1 MVDFAVH
8 GLPLKGIGVKVAAA
22 SVDPVA
28 SVAALKAGLHVGYP
42 MYAEVDPHAVSA
54 ATGAFV
60 HDGDTTY
67 LHATAFLV
75 DPEGRVVNAVYSTG
89 PIGRFTASEV
99 IRKVIFEQQKR

>member
-28 SVAALKAGLHVGYP
+28 SVAALKAGLQVGYP
-42 MYAEVDPHAVSA
+42 MYGEADAHAISA

-60 HDGDTTY
+60 HNGDETY
-67 LHATAFLV
+67 LHATAFLI
-75 DPEGRVVNAVYSTG
+75 DPEGLVINAVYSTG

>member
-22 SVDPVA
+22 SVDPVEN
-28 SVAALKAGLHVGYP
+28 VAALKAGLQVGYP
-42 MYAEVDPHAVSA
+42 MYAEVDAHAIAA

-60 HDGDTTY
+60 NTLDKTH
-67 LHATAFLV
+67 LHATAFLI
-75 DPEGRVVNAVYSTG
+75 DPEGLVVNAVYSTG